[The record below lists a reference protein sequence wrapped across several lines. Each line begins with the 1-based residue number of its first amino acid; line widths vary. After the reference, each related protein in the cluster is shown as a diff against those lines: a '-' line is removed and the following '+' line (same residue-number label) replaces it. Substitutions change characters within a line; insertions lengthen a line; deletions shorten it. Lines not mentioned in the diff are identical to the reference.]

1 MNGFNTTHSARGS
14 LFSRHGWIRAC
25 HRLDERRRRFMHVP
39 WVGGVVLVACVAAAM
54 LLANLPWTAELYEK
68 LLHTDLSL
76 LVRTPDGR
84 IDLAFPRGM
93 NVEKLVN
100 DGLMVIFF
108 FVVGLE
114 IKREMYCGELSSMRK
129 AILPVMA
136 AAGGMLAPALIYL
149 AFNHGTEAVNG
160 WGIPTA
166 TDIAF
171 AVGILSIVGDRVPLS
186 LKVFLTAL
194 AVVDDL
200 GAILVIALF
209 YGGTIKWWFLA
220 VALLIMAGLYLLNR
234 MGETRIAVFLIPAF
248 VVWGLFYY
256 SGVHATLSGVAMAM
270 IIPMHPRYSRP
281 YFFRQLHNYTR
292 SLELADRGEVR
303 FPNAEQRECLH
314 RMKKLSRDSI
324 GMSYRMEELLNPYV
338 TFFIMPIFALANA
351 GVAIDAEYLD
361 IFHFS
366 PKNGSVGMGVFFGLL
381 VGKPLGIFLASW
393 LSVKSG
399 LAEMPQGAT
408 WRVLLAVACL
418 GGIGFTM
425 SIFVDSLAFTHPAFI
440 NQGKIAILLGSLA
453 SAVLSMLMIHLTA
466 RGGSENGN
474 LQRRDV

>member
-1 MNGFNTTHSARGS
+1 
-14 LFSRHGWIRAC
+14 
-25 HRLDERRRRFMHVP
+25 MHVP
-39 WVGGVVLVACVAAAM
+39 WAGGVVLVACVVVAM
-54 LLANLPWTAELYEK
+54 LLANLPWTAEFYEK
-68 LLHTDLSL
+68 LLQTDLSL
-76 LVRTPDGR
+76 LIRTPDGR
-84 IDLAFPRGM
+84 IDLSFPPGM

-114 IKREMYCGELSSMRK
+114 IKREMYSGELSSVRK

-149 AFNHGTEAVNG
+149 VFNHGTAAVNG

-171 AVGILSIVGDRVPLS
+171 AIGILSLVGSRVPLS
-186 LKVFLTAL
+186 LKIFLTAL

-209 YGGTIKWWFLA
+209 YGGTIKLGYLA
-220 VALLIMAGLYLLNR
+220 IALLIMAGLYLLNR
-234 MGETRIAVFLIPAF
+234 MGETRIAFFLIPAF

-256 SGVHATLSGVAMAM
+256 SGIHATLSGVAMAM
-270 IIPMHPRYSRP
+270 VIPMRPRYSRS
-281 YFFRQLHNYTR
+281 YFFRQLHNYTQ
-292 SLELADRGEVR
+292 SLELADRGEVQ

-314 RMKKLSRDSI
+314 RMKKLTCDSI

-338 TFFIMPIFALANA
+338 TFLIMPIFALANA
-351 GVAIDAEYLD
+351 GVAIHTEYLD
-361 IFHFS
+361 IFDYS
-366 PKNGSVGMGVFFGLL
+366 SVNGSVGLGVFFGLM
-381 VGKPLGIFLASW
+381 VGKPLGIFTASW
-393 LSVKSG
+393 LAVKSG
-399 LAEMPQGAT
+399 LAEMPHGAT
-408 WRVLLAVACL
+408 WRALLAVACL

-425 SIFVDSLAFTHPAFI
+425 SIFVDSLAFTDPAFV

-453 SAVLSMLMIHLTA
+453 SAIVGTIMIHLMV
-466 RGGSENGN
+466 RGGSKTENV
-474 LQRRDV
+474 Q